1 MRCAKKKAAA
11 WARSCALAWRIWK
24 KRRRGW
30 KPIAAPFC
38 AATRN
43 GCNRAWWNCSGHRS
57 TKNGFCRK
65 WRARGSQ
72 RHPGRTGPAECARE
86 AFSRFARPGWRGGQ
100 EDGLPAAGNE
110 PRGEHPAFEDLGPGG
125 RGLEGYRDR
134 LADEVGDREIAG
146 AGAESGM
153 SIVYIVSAPSGSGKS
168 TLVNE
173 LFKMVGHLDFSIS
186 YTTRPPFGSERNG
199 KEYFFVSREEFEAM
213 IAADEFLEHAEVFGN
228 YYGTA
233 RRFLREAENRSND
246 LLLDIDVQ
254 GASKIKEKIPE
265 AVSIF
270 ILPPDRDKLEWRLR
284 TRGLD
289 SEEVIR
295 RRLDTA
301 RREIENYSKYDYIL
315 VNNVVEQSAD
325 ELKDIVLAERLKKKA
340 GRNFLKKNSG

>member
-1 MRCAKKKAAA
+1 
-11 WARSCALAWRIWK
+11 
-24 KRRRGW
+24 
-30 KPIAAPFC
+30 
-38 AATRN
+38 
-43 GCNRAWWNCSGHRS
+43 
-57 TKNGFCRK
+57 
-65 WRARGSQ
+65 
-72 RHPGRTGPAECARE
+72 
-86 AFSRFARPGWRGGQ
+86 
-100 EDGLPAAGNE
+100 
-110 PRGEHPAFEDLGPGG
+110 
-125 RGLEGYRDR
+125 
-134 LADEVGDREIAG
+134 
-146 AGAESGM
+146 M

-173 LFKMVGHLDFSIS
+173 LFKMVRHLDFSIS
-186 YTTRPPFGSERNG
+186 YTTRSPRGSEQNG
-199 KEYFFVSREEFEAM
+199 KEYFFVSREAFEAM

-315 VNNVVEQSAD
+315 VNNLLEQSAD
-325 ELKDIVLAERLKKKA
+325 ELKDIVLAERLKKK
-340 GRNFLKKNSG
+340 GRAELSEEEERFIETAQACRLEKARERVQPILASFNPQVVKGT